1 MMSQSELQSKR
12 PNERRRRQRGQELLE
27 FSLVLV
33 PMFALTFV
41 FMDIAWGL
49 YNKAAIEAAV
59 RVGCRYG
66 ITNHI
71 PDPYQPSLCGSS
83 PTLTDCIG
91 QHVIHSAPGVL
102 SGATIVP
109 QGSTCGSAKCVVVS
123 YFAPSGVLATGLLN
137 QGGNI
142 IQVQVTGFGGKD
154 GSGHPVAG
162 MPMSTLITPFIAPSS
177 TWYTAATSVDTLSSV
192 LTYPAP

>member
-1 MMSQSELQSKR
+1 MMSKSELPIKR
-12 PNERRRRQRGQELLE
+12 PNQRRRRQRGQELLE

-41 FMDIAWGL
+41 FMDIAWGI

-83 PTLTDCIG
+83 STITDCVG
-91 QHVIHSAPGVL
+91 QHVINAAPGVL
-102 SGATIVP
+102 SGASIVP
-109 QGSTCGSAKCVVVS
+109 QGSACSATKCITVQ
-123 YFAPSGVLATGLLN
+123 YFAPSGVAATGQLN
-137 QGGNI
+137 EGGNI
-142 IQVQVTGFGGKD
+142 IEVQVTGI
-154 GSGHPVAG
+154 SGG
-162 MPMSTLITPFIAPSS
+162 MPMSTLVTPFIAPNS
-177 TWYTAATSVDTLSSV
+177 TWHTTATSADTMSSV
-192 LTYPAP
+192 LVYPNP